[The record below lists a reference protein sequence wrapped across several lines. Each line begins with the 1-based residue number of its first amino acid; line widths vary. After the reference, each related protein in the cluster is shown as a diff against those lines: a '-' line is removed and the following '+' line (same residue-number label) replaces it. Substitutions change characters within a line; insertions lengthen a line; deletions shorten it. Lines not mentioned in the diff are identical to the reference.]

1 MNLHEETQCPTSV
14 ALNSFPVLKN
24 LFLPYLFFCL
34 LVCFVKYF
42 PIVFIKAN
50 LKPLLFLS

>member
-14 ALNSFPVLKN
+14 VLNSFPVLKN

-34 LVCFVKYF
+34 LVCFVKILPNCVY
-42 PIVFIKAN
+42 
-50 LKPLLFLS
+50 